1 MIVASLPDSRTSA
14 DGLTFRVA
22 AAADL
27 RQLALW
33 NQQLIEDEGH
43 DNRMS
48 LEQLV
53 ARMRDWLVTEYQA
66 LIFDEPA
73 TSADPALLKSQWIP
87 ASAGMTAV
95 RSAPAAHERIPA
107 SGEMTAVRSVRA
119 AHERIPACAE
129 VTAMRSAPAAHE
141 RIPARAGMTAVGS
154 APVAYALFR
163 DTPEW
168 IHLRQFF
175 VARDRRRRG
184 IGARAVALLR
194 DLVFPPDKPVIVE
207 AMAWNQPALLFW
219 RAVGFADRYIGLE
232 SRPAAASVR
241 RP

>member
-1 MIVASLPDSRTSA
+1 LIVASLPDSRPSA

-27 RQLALW
+27 PQLASW

-43 DNRMS
+43 DNTMS
-48 LEQLV
+48 LDELV
-53 ARMRDWLVTEYQA
+53 MRMRTWLATEYQA

-73 TSADPALLKSQWIP
+73 TPAAPALLKSRWIP
-87 ASAGMTAV
+87 ACAGMTAAG
-95 RSAPAAHERIPA
+95 SAPAD
-107 SGEMTAVRSVRA
+107 
-119 AHERIPACAE
+119 
-129 VTAMRSAPAAHE
+129 
-141 RIPARAGMTAVGS
+141 AGMTTAAS

-163 DTPEW
+163 DAPEW

-194 DLVFPPDKPVIVE
+194 DTVFPRDKPVIVE
-207 AMAWNQPALLFW
+207 AMAWNQPALSFW
-219 RAVGFADRYIGLE
+219 RAVGFADRYVGLE
-232 SRPAAASVR
+232 SRPEASVQR
-241 RP
+241 SSRNVPS

>member
-1 MIVASLPDSRTSA
+1 LIVASLPDSSVSV
-14 DGLTFRVA
+14 DELFFRVA

-27 RQLALW
+27 PQLALW

-43 DNRMS
+43 DNTMN
-48 LEQLV
+48 LEELV
-53 ARMRDWLVTEYQA
+53 ARMRTWLATEYQA
-66 LIFDEPA
+66 VIFDEPA
-73 TSADPALLKSQWIP
+73 TTADPALPKSQWIR
-87 ASAGMTAV
+87 ACAGMTAV
-95 RSAPAAHERIPA
+95 EN
-107 SGEMTAVRSVRA
+107 
-119 AHERIPACAE
+119 
-129 VTAMRSAPAAHE
+129 APAAHE
-141 RIPARAGMTAVGS
+141 RIPARAGMTAAGS

-194 DLVFPPDKPVIVE
+194 DSVFPPDKPVIVE

-232 SRPAAASVR
+232 SRPVAASVR

>member
-1 MIVASLPDSRTSA
+1 MASLPDSRASA

-27 RQLALW
+27 PQLASW
-33 NQQLIEDEGH
+33 NKQLIEDESH
-43 DNRMS
+43 DNTMS
-48 LEQLV
+48 LEELV
-53 ARMRDWLVTEYQA
+53 ARMRNWLTTEYQA
-66 LIFDEPA
+66 LIFE
-73 TSADPALLKSQWIP
+73 DPA
-87 ASAGMTAV
+87 
-95 RSAPAAHERIPA
+95 
-107 SGEMTAVRSVRA
+107 
-119 AHERIPACAE
+119 
-129 VTAMRSAPAAHE
+129 
-141 RIPARAGMTAVGS
+141 
-154 APVAYALFR
+154 APVAYALLR

-168 IHLRQFF
+168 VHLRQFF

-194 DLVFPPDKPVIVE
+194 DSVIPPDKPVIVE

-232 SRPAAASVR
+232 SRPAAASFR